1 MSSYL
6 DAIKNKIEE
15 QQAKANKKASASGD
29 KKQGPSYFKP
39 EVGKQ
44 EIRLLPYK
52 NPDTG
57 EPFFVVYYYEFLSS
71 KGERRVIAPSTFG
84 LRDLVKERFEKERK
98 NNWDLAKKLKAKE
111 RVYGLVLSRKEEEKG
126 AQLWEFAPELRE
138 KFYSELMY
146 EDNAEKEVFSTT
158 NGNDW
163 TLEVKIKMKD
173 GKPDTFNGFPK
184 KDLNPK
190 LRSKATKLLPD
201 LDKAN
206 EMVENLLVLH
216 DFFKAQLL
224 DDEELE
230 EKLNAFIDAH
240 NSGSTTS
247 ESSSSTSDS
256 TKDSDKDEKASKAV
270 DDLFKGLK

>member
-84 LRDLVKERFEKERK
+84 LRDLVKERFEK
-98 NNWDLAKKLKAKE
+98 
-111 RVYGLVLSRKEEEKG
+111 EEKG